1 MGVFEKYVDAWDTKD
16 EDAMNAI
23 THEDFM
29 YLTLDSLVAKSGLFR
44 EFRKGWSGRTWS
56 NNDFKLIIE
65 TEDIMVMTF
74 SEMDENGKKAFRTE
88 VCLLEDGKIWRSSS
102 KAVLVQQ

>member
-1 MGVFEKYVDAWDTKD
+1 
-16 EDAMNAI
+16 
-23 THEDFM
+23 
-29 YLTLDSLVAKSGLFR
+29 
-44 EFRKGWSGRTWS
+44 
-56 NNDFKLIIE
+56 
-65 TEDIMVMTF
+65 MTF